1 MQELDFEEF
10 FEAAMSV
17 HQLEGR
23 KSGEQHARRAY
34 EFFEKDGNKPIMTGG
49 TCKSLSKGK
58 FWFNCLGMHPLLTD
72 NGSLIMFS

>member
-34 EFFEKDGNKPIMTGG
+34 ELIEKDGNKSIMTGG
-49 TCKSLSKGK
+49 TCSSLLTGK
-58 FWFNCLGMHPLLTD
+58 F
-72 NGSLIMFS
+72 

>member
-34 EFFEKDGNKPIMTGG
+34 ELLEKDRNKPIMTGG

-58 FWFNCLGMHPLLTD
+58 F
-72 NGSLIMFS
+72 